1 MINGNRWPLVL
12 AVALSALLV
21 GTPEGGADPTP
32 RGPGPKDEVL
42 FGPQGEPLVLLL
54 RSGAVLQGTVAKV
67 GDGYR
72 VTFPGGEINVK
83 AADVQSVCRS
93 IDEVYQR
100 RRALMRLDSALE
112 HLEMAQWC
120 LRSGLAGAAR
130 AELAEAIALDPTH
143 PMIPL
148 VQRRL
153 DLASQPVKTT
163 PVPSVAARPGPSID
177 ELDRMIRSMPP
188 GTVAS
193 FSRTIQPILV
203 NHCAASGCHGPGATK
218 GFQLTRLP
226 PGGTP
231 SPRLTQRNLHAAIQH
246 VDWANPGSSPL
257 ARVPAS
263 PHGTARSAVFT
274 TRQQYEQVLDWCY
287 DVARAPSPVV
297 QTSHEEPVEGRGEK
311 AVMVKRQDS
320 VRRPSSRP
328 GQAEKPSAPT
338 RAPGA
343 GQPAEK
349 LRPGTG
355 TGTGAAPRRGAGGA
369 AGASDPFDPE
379 VFNRRFAPPP
389 PSAPLEG
396 ESEPPRADAGDEPP
410 LPPAPDPRQ

>member
-1 MINGNRWPLVL
+1 LT
-12 AVALSALLV
+12 VAQGA
-21 GTPEGGADPTP
+21 ADPTP
-32 RGPGPKDEVL
+32 PGTGPRDQAL

-72 VTFPGGEINVK
+72 VTFPGGEIKVK

-100 RRALMRLDSALE
+100 RRALMRLDSAPE

-130 AELAEAIALDPTH
+130 AELSEAIALDPSH

-148 VQRRL
+148 LQRRL
-153 DLASQPVKTT
+153 DLASEPLKSA
-163 PVPSVAARPGPSID
+163 PVPGAAARLGPSTD

-203 NHCAASGCHGPGATK
+203 NHCSASGCHGPGATK

-231 SPRLTQRNLHAAIQH
+231 SPRLTQRNLYAAIQH

-263 PHGTARSAVFT
+263 PHGTARSAVFA
-274 TRQQYEQVLDWCY
+274 TRRQYEQVLDWCY

-297 QTSHEEPVEGRGEK
+297 PASHEESVEGRVEK
-311 AVMVKRQDS
+311 PVAVKRQDG

-328 GQAEKPSAPT
+328 GRAEKPSVPA
-338 RAPGA
+338 RAVGA
-343 GQPAEK
+343 GQPAE
-349 LRPGTG
+349 RSREGTG
-355 TGTGAAPRRGAGGA
+355 TGTGAAPRRGANAA

-379 VFNRRFAPPP
+379 IFNFRFAPPP
-389 PSAPLEG
+389 ASAPPEG
-396 ESEPPRADAGDEPP
+396 EADPPRAYAGDEPP
-410 LPPAPDPRQ
+410 LPPAPDPRR